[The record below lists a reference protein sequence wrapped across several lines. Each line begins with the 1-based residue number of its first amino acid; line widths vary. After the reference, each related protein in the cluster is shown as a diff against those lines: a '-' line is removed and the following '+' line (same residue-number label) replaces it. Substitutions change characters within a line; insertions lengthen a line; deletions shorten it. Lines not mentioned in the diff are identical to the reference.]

1 MNGWQ
6 RSFQPLMNL
15 RILVVLAERASHSN
29 PSGVLLP
36 CRQFA
41 VKIGRTVA
49 LLGETIATRFQLRA
63 LPDAD

>member
-1 MNGWQ
+1 V
-6 RSFQPLMNL
+6 
-15 RILVVLAERASHSN
+15 IVLAERASHSN